1 MFRYRKIDYRP
12 WPVTVALL
20 LCAEAT
26 GAVEEVAK
34 TFVAH
39 FRPFT
44 EEGYQAAIE
53 AAREAVPLPAGM
65 LEADMPLALG
75 LRRNADLFAR
85 LICGWGGEV
94 RDEAGEAIAFSPA
107 ALAELVTGPDGM
119 AVSAGINRAL
129 TELRLGIAPQKN
141 SLTSPPPGPALDE
154 VRAEAATSSPTT

>member
-26 GAVEEVAK
+26 GAVEEVSN

-39 FRPFT
+39 FLPFT
-44 EEGYQAAIE
+44 EAEYQAAIE
-53 AAREAVPLPAGM
+53 AARQAVPPPEGM
-65 LEADMPLALG
+65 QEADMPLALG

-85 LICGWGGEV
+85 LISGWGDEV
-94 RDEAGEAIAFSPA
+94 QDEAGESVAFSPA

-119 AVSAGINRAL
+119 AISAGINRAL

-141 SLTSPPPGPALDE
+141 SLTSLPPGPALDE
-154 VRAEAATSSPTT
+154 VKVEAATSSTTT